1 MKVLFRLLIIFGL
14 IDLLV
19 SFIESFYLSQVP
31 SKLLIGIVCLCIGTI
46 GLFVLRLRKVRK

>member
-19 SFIESFYLSQVP
+19 SFIESFYLSKVP

-46 GLFVLRLRKVRK
+46 GLLILRLRKVRK